1 MTLFNTE
8 NISNTAH
15 LSLQTAIKPGMFL
28 FCFVFVLGWDR
39 VNKQNW
45 HDFFLHGL
53 PRYNYSFNFISLMI
67 YKSDLF
73 IKKVINSN
81 FYKILAKQK

>member
-45 HDFFLHGL
+45 HDFLLHGL
-53 PRYNYSFNFISLMI
+53 P
-67 YKSDLF
+67 
-73 IKKVINSN
+73 
-81 FYKILAKQK
+81 

>member
-8 NISNTAH
+8 NISNNAH

-28 FCFVFVLGWDR
+28 FLFFVFVLGWDR

-45 HDFFLHGL
+45 HDFLLHGL
-53 PRYNYSFNFISLMI
+53 P
-67 YKSDLF
+67 
-73 IKKVINSN
+73 
-81 FYKILAKQK
+81 